1 MELTDFFETSILLG
15 YYKNILSEKQRE
27 YMIDHFEMD
36 YSLSE
41 IAKKHNISRQ
51 AVYDNIK
58 RGIAILKEY
67 EEKLGSYKR
76 DMEMK
81 KELEELKIEHS
92 KNTASPYVTA
102 SFGLIFVDLLTYAN
116 KDITSEEIIT
126 AVRAAERP
134 MPCCCV
140 R

>member
-1 MELTDFFETSILLG
+1 MELNDFFETSILLG

-67 EEKLGSYKR
+67 EEKLGFYKR

-81 KELEELKIEHS
+81 EELEELKVNYS
-92 KNTASPYVTA
+92 DKR
-102 SFGLIFVDLLTYAN
+102 LT
-116 KDITSEEIIT
+116 EIIQ
-126 AVRAAERP
+126 RLEG
-134 MPCCCV
+134 
-140 R
+140 

>member
-1 MELTDFFETSILLG
+1 MELNDFFETSILLG

-58 RGIAILKEY
+58 RGILILKEY
-67 EEKLGSYKR
+67 EEKLGFYKR
-76 DMEMK
+76 DMELRD
-81 KELEELKIEHS
+81 ELE
-92 KNTASPYVTA
+92 
-102 SFGLIFVDLLTYAN
+102 DLRESYSEEKL
-116 KDITSEEIIT
+116 EEIIQKL
-126 AVRAAERP
+126 EG
-134 MPCCCV
+134 
-140 R
+140 

>member
-1 MELTDFFETSILLG
+1 MELNDFFETSILLG

-58 RGIAILKEY
+58 RGILILKEY
-67 EEKLGSYKR
+67 EEKLGFYKR
-76 DMEMK
+76 DMELRD
-81 KELEELKIEHS
+81 ELE
-92 KNTASPYVTA
+92 
-102 SFGLIFVDLLTYAN
+102 DLRESY
-116 KDITSEEIIT
+116 SEEKLDEIIQKL
-126 AVRAAERP
+126 EG
-134 MPCCCV
+134 
-140 R
+140 

>member
-1 MELTDFFETSILLG
+1 MSAGDLMELLDFCELSILMG
-15 YYKNILSEKQRE
+15 YYKNLLSEKQKE

-67 EEKLGSYKR
+67 EEKLGFYKR

-81 KELEELKIEHS
+81 EELENLKADYSE
-92 KNTASPYVTA
+92 KK
-102 SFGLIFVDLLTYAN
+102 LT
-116 KDITSEEIIT
+116 EIIQ
-126 AVRAAERP
+126 RLEG
-134 MPCCCV
+134 
-140 R
+140 

>member
-1 MELTDFFETSILLG
+1 MELNDFFETSILLW

-67 EEKLGSYKR
+67 EEKLGFYKR

-81 KELEELKIEHS
+81 KELEDLKES
-92 KNTASPYVTA
+92 YSDKR
-102 SFGLIFVDLLTYAN
+102 LT
-116 KDITSEEIIT
+116 EIIQ
-126 AVRAAERP
+126 RLEG
-134 MPCCCV
+134 
-140 R
+140 

>member
-67 EEKLGSYKR
+67 EEKLGFYKR

-81 KELEELKIEHS
+81 KELEELKEKYS
-92 KNTASPYVTA
+92 EKR
-102 SFGLIFVDLLTYAN
+102 LT
-116 KDITSEEIIT
+116 EIIQ
-126 AVRAAERP
+126 RLEG
-134 MPCCCV
+134 
-140 R
+140 

>member
-1 MELTDFFETSILLG
+1 MELNDFFETSILLG

-67 EEKLGSYKR
+67 EEKLGFYKR

-81 KELEELKIEHS
+81 KELEDLKES
-92 KNTASPYVTA
+92 YSDKR
-102 SFGLIFVDLLTYAN
+102 LT
-116 KDITSEEIIT
+116 EIIQ
-126 AVRAAERP
+126 RLEG
-134 MPCCCV
+134 
-140 R
+140 

>member
-27 YMIDHFEMD
+27 YMIDNFEMD

-67 EEKLGSYKR
+67 EEKLGFYKR

-81 KELEELKIEHS
+81 KELEELKEKYS
-92 KNTASPYVTA
+92 EKR
-102 SFGLIFVDLLTYAN
+102 LT
-116 KDITSEEIIT
+116 EIIQ
-126 AVRAAERP
+126 RLEG
-134 MPCCCV
+134 
-140 R
+140 

>member
-1 MELTDFFETSILLG
+1 MELNDFFETSILLG

-58 RGIAILKEY
+58 RGISILKEY
-67 EEKLGSYKR
+67 EEKLGFYKR

-81 KELEELKIEHS
+81 KELEDLKES
-92 KNTASPYVTA
+92 YSDKR
-102 SFGLIFVDLLTYAN
+102 LT
-116 KDITSEEIIT
+116 EIIQ
-126 AVRAAERP
+126 RLEG
-134 MPCCCV
+134 
-140 R
+140 

>member
-1 MELTDFFETSILLG
+1 
-15 YYKNILSEKQRE
+15 
-27 YMIDHFEMD
+27 MIHHFEMD

-67 EEKLGSYKR
+67 EEKLGFYKR

-81 KELEELKIEHS
+81 EELEELKENYS
-92 KNTASPYVTA
+92 DKR
-102 SFGLIFVDLLTYAN
+102 LT
-116 KDITSEEIIT
+116 EIIQ
-126 AVRAAERP
+126 RLEG
-134 MPCCCV
+134 
-140 R
+140 

>member
-1 MELTDFFETSILLG
+1 MELNDFFETSILLG

-67 EEKLGSYKR
+67 EEKLGFYKR

-81 KELEELKIEHS
+81 EELEELKANYSE
-92 KNTASPYVTA
+92 KR
-102 SFGLIFVDLLTYAN
+102 LT
-116 KDITSEEIIT
+116 EIIQ
-126 AVRAAERP
+126 RLEG
-134 MPCCCV
+134 
-140 R
+140 

>member
-67 EEKLGSYKR
+67 EEKLGFYKR

-81 KELEELKIEHS
+81 KELEDLKES
-92 KNTASPYVTA
+92 YSDKR
-102 SFGLIFVDLLTYAN
+102 LT
-116 KDITSEEIIT
+116 EIIQ
-126 AVRAAERP
+126 RLEG
-134 MPCCCV
+134 
-140 R
+140 